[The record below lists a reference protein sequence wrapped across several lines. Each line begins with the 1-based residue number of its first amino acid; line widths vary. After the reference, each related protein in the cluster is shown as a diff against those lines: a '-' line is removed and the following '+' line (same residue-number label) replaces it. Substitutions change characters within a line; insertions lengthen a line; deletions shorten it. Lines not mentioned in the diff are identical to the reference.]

1 MDLPPTPESEAPNL
15 PHIPVIIPDFQNSPN
30 TTPVP
35 PDLNETTSFNI
46 PTSDE
51 NGGSLEAEDSPA
63 PEGVVKRFLEDTLK
77 AVDDQIHVH
86 QMPDCYRVN
95 KSFWIEP
102 PNRWFALQQPKS
114 TATPVG
120 PIFFTIL
127 GSSFGFQMCCFQQ
140 TSCSAAH
147 LAFCNDEECMYHD
160 KLLAQLPVHLQN
172 EFPAFLTHR
181 SGIDKNLVTL
191 LRSGI
196 AQGLTSHAWS
206 RILREL
212 HVRNRDLAELS
223 YLHALKTYPCDEL
236 PQPLP
241 VFSSFS
247 DKNGFAGFSP
257 SRWYLNQI
265 YVDYMGYV
273 KPHQDQAMA
282 ALPATLIRWDRS
294 YKIII
299 TISNAPLQGTARS
312 LHEHGHPPMSLLWTD
327 NVAADPS
334 TIHLIDEA
342 CLSIMADVGD
352 ETSGKIIVVGFSLEW
367 DWRASEAGHFPAAMM
382 QISWQNTVNLLQIYL
397 VQKPQQVPESL
408 KALLLSKRVIKVGY
422 HVQGNLDLLS
432 MLWELRSS
440 PDQRINTRATGWV
453 DIDVIWMTSKISV
466 APIGVA
472 RIFRLISG
480 CTRLETRGFLS
491 KFTRQS
497 LIALR
502 PEPRLSRMGLPGEKV
517 TLRNGDINVA
527 HGIFAVQ
534 PTKIA
539 VSESDPDTKY
549 ITISRTKRAVIT
561 IQQILAQSF
570 ISHYH
575 QRSLEDMGPPP
586 FDMAVD
592 LVSLI
597 AREEYTMQNQPGLLS
612 QTNPAPMDVDSTSV
626 KPPEFG
632 DSVSEMDWEAG
643 SELRL

>member
-1 MDLPPTPESEAPNL
+1 MTNENEQIRQMLCTPTDHNH
-15 PHIPVIIPDFQNSPN
+15 HI
-30 TTPVP
+30 
-35 PDLNETTSFNI
+35 E
-46 PTSDE
+46 
-51 NGGSLEAEDSPA
+51 
-63 PEGVVKRFLEDTLK
+63 R
-77 AVDDQIHVH
+77 
-86 QMPDCYRVN
+86 
-95 KSFWIEP
+95 
-102 PNRWFALQQPKS
+102 
-114 TATPVG
+114 
-120 PIFFTIL
+120 
-127 GSSFGFQMCCFQQ
+127 
-140 TSCSAAH
+140 
-147 LAFCNDEECMYHD
+147 
-160 KLLAQLPVHLQN
+160 
-172 EFPAFLTHR
+172 
-181 SGIDKNLVTL
+181 
-191 LRSGI
+191 
-196 AQGLTSHAWS
+196 
-206 RILREL
+206 
-212 HVRNRDLAELS
+212 
-223 YLHALKTYPCDEL
+223 
-236 PQPLP
+236 
-241 VFSSFS
+241 
-247 DKNGFAGFSP
+247 
-257 SRWYLNQI
+257 
-265 YVDYMGYV
+265 
-273 KPHQDQAMA
+273 
-282 ALPATLIRWDRS
+282 
-294 YKIII
+294 
-299 TISNAPLQGTARS
+299 PLQGTARS

-453 DIDVIWMTSKISV
+453 DIGALAKSKGLIPHTSTSFSRISEAV
-466 APIGVA
+466 LRRNLDDQQDLRCSHWCRQDISADQRLYAA
-472 RIFRLISG
+472 RNAWVS
-480 CTRLETRGFLS
+480 LEIY
-491 KFTRQS
+491 KA
-497 LIALR
+497 IVDR
-502 PEPRLSRMGLPGEKV
+502 PPAGARLSRMGLPGEKV